1 MSKIPRSSK
10 AAVLF
15 TCITAALAGL
25 LFGLDIGVVSGARVH
40 FQSDFGIGDSVGEQ
54 IVSALLWG
62 AVAGTFASG
71 HFARKYGRRPT
82 LIASAIIFVLGS
94 IACGLATSA
103 WMLIGARFILG
114 TAVGAASF
122 TAPLYLSEVAPQKI
136 RGSLISMY
144 QLMITI
150 GILLAFL
157 SDTWLSSYSSWTFG
171 GQGNWRLM
179 LGIVAIPASLMLVG
193 VLILPESPRWLR
205 LAGRNENARKVLET
219 LREAAEVE
227 PELQAID
234 ESLKIKQAGGVLF
247 KTNPD
252 FRRVIFLGVTLQMI
266 QQLTGINVIMYY
278 APKIFE
284 VAGFESALG
293 QMWGTVAI
301 GVTNVLATFIAIA
314 FVDKLGRKP
323 IMVAGLWVMGI
334 SMIAVGSILNHGVAG
349 NQGLSYLAIAF
360 LMVFIIGFA
369 MSAGPIVWI
378 LCSEIYPLSGRD
390 FGVTVSTA
398 TNWIVNGIVGATFL
412 TLLNKAGEGNTFWL
426 YGLMNIGFLVVFKFF
441 VPETKGVS
449 LEKIEENLYA
459 GKPLREIGNL

>member
-1 MSKIPRSSK
+1 MSYTPKSSK

-25 LFGLDIGVVSGARVH
+25 LFGLDIGVVSGASAH
-40 FQSDFGIGDSVGEQ
+40 FQKDFAIPDSMVEQ

-71 HFARKYGRRPT
+71 YFARKYGRRPT
-82 LIASAIIFVLGS
+82 LIASALIFVVGS
-94 IACGLATSA
+94 IACGFATTP
-103 WMLIGARFILG
+103 WMLVAARFGLG
-114 TAVGAASF
+114 IAVGAASF
-122 TAPLYLSEVAPQKI
+122 TAPLYLSEVAPQNI

-171 GQGNWRLM
+171 GEGNWRIM
-179 LGIVAIPASLMLVG
+179 LGVVAIPAVFMLLG
-193 VLILPESPRWLR
+193 VIMLPESPRWLR
-205 LAGRNENARKVLET
+205 LAGYNEKAKKVLGT
-219 LREAAEVE
+219 LREAAEVQ
-227 PELQAID
+227 PELDAID
-234 ESLKIKQAGGVLF
+234 ESLKVKQAGGSLF
-247 KTNPD
+247 KTNAN
-252 FRRVIFLGVTLQMI
+252 FRRVIFLGVTLQVI

-278 APKIFE
+278 APRIFE
-284 VAGFESALG
+284 IAGFESTLG

-323 IMVAGLWVMGI
+323 IMVAGLWVMGL
-334 SMIAVGSILNHGVAG
+334 SMVGVGSIFNHGVEG
-349 NQGLSYLAIAF
+349 NQGLAYLSIAC
-360 LMVFIIGFA
+360 LIVFIIGFA

-398 TNWIVNGIVGATFL
+398 TNWIVNGIVGVTFL
-412 TLLNKAGEGNTFWL
+412 TLLNQVGPGNTFWL

-449 LEKIEENLYA
+449 LERIEENLYA
-459 GKPLREIGNL
+459 GKPLREIGNI

>member
-1 MSKIPRSSK
+1 MSKTPRSSK

-40 FQSDFGIGDSVGEQ
+40 FQNDFGIGDSVGEQ
-54 IVSALLWG
+54 VVSALLWG

-71 HFARKYGRRPT
+71 YFARKYGRRPT

-94 IACGLATSA
+94 IACGFATSA
-103 WMLIGARFILG
+103 GMLIAARFVLG

-171 GQGNWRLM
+171 GTGNWRLM
-179 LGIVAIPASLMLVG
+179 LGIVAIPASFMLIG

-205 LAGRNENARKVLET
+205 LAGYNEKARKVLET
-219 LREAAEVE
+219 LREAVEVE
-227 PELQAID
+227 PELEAID
-234 ESLKIKQAGGVLF
+234 ESLKVKQAGGSLF
-247 KTNPD
+247 KTNPH
-252 FRRVIFLGVTLQMI
+252 FRRVIFLGVALQI
-266 QQLTGINVIMYY
+266 VQQLTGINVIMYY

-314 FVDKLGRKP
+314 FVDKVGRKP
-323 IMVAGLWVMGI
+323 MMVAGLWVMGLA
-334 SMIAVGSILNHGVAG
+334 MIAVGSILNHGVGG
-349 NQGLSYLAIAF
+349 NQGLSYLAIAC

-412 TLLNKAGEGNTFWL
+412 TLLNEAGEGNTFWL
-426 YGLMNIGFLVVFKFF
+426 YGALNLSFLLIFKFF

-459 GKPLREIGNL
+459 GKPLKEIGNI